1 MSDSPNGSPDGS
13 PAEQPTANA
22 ATRAAGAHRLLV
34 IVGSTRPTRNADAV
48 VPWVMQ
54 RTSEHGR
61 FEPELVDL
69 RDWPLPMFQEHIGT
83 IGDITD
89 PTYSEPIVRA
99 WNKKIAE
106 ADAVLFVTTE
116 YNHSVPAVLK
126 NALDSVF
133 VSFALRNKPAAFVGY
148 SNSVIGAARAVEHL
162 AHIVIEAEMAPLR
175 NTVLIGAVSKAFG
188 EDGSPIDPSTAVAM
202 TITLDDLAWWSDA
215 LTPARAAG
223 QLPPGAFR
231 LRAGSAK

>member
-1 MSDSPNGSPDGS
+1 MTVPH
-13 PAEQPTANA
+13 
-22 ATRAAGAHRLLV
+22 RAPPGVAHRV
-34 IVGSTRPTRNADAV
+34 HVVVGSTRPGRAADHV
-48 VPWVMQ
+48 VPWVL
-54 RTSEHGR
+54 RRVGEHDR

-69 RDWPLPMFQEHIGT
+69 RDWPLPIFQETAAT
-83 IGDITD
+83 IGDIDD

-106 ADAVLFVTTE
+106 ADAVVFVTTE

-126 NALDSVF
+126 NAIDSVF

-148 SNSVIGAARAVEHL
+148 SGGAVGAARAVEHL

-175 NTVLIGAVSKAFG
+175 NTVLVGGVGQAF
-188 EDGSPIDPSTAVAM
+188 DDDRPRDPMTDAAM
-202 TITLDDLAWWSDA
+202 TIMLDDLAWWADV

-223 QLPPGAFR
+223 QLPPGSFR
-231 LRAGSAK
+231 MRAARAAQR